1 MSTSIPQRASSLSSR
16 ISGPRVNGRGAAVRQ
31 IILPFEQYRQE
42 SATSNRLVEETIASL
57 GARCRLRRGRSIP
70 YGERMNRRRNAL
82 HAQLDQL
89 RAARPRRRGAS

>member
-1 MSTSIPQRASSLSSR
+1 VQTPSRASPLSSR
-16 ISGPRVNGRGAAVRQ
+16 ISGPIVNGRAAVRQ
-31 IILPFEQYRQE
+31 IILPFEHYRPE

-57 GARCRLRRGRSIP
+57 GARCRLRRGASVP

-89 RAARPRRRGAS
+89 RERRPAGGEP